1 MLAQVEFFL
10 LERDI
15 FMTEY
20 DKLSLVELRIVAKKM
35 GIKSV
40 TSYKKLELLAKVKE
54 VAATMDSTDATP
66 ETDDIQSVDHVV
78 ESTGEAVDSPMPRSR
93 YASESD
99 NSRMEESG
107 RDINRGYVSDREPMR
122 TSGYMRDPEMGM
134 ARGGYSRNE
143 GMSRGG
149 YTRNDNMS
157 RGGYSRNDNMGRGG
171 YMNRSDN
178 MNRGGYMNRDNMGRG
193 VYSRSESMNRS
204 NYSRNEGYRNDGYR
218 NDNMDRGGY
227 VRNDNRGY
235 HADLRP
241 QMHRAPQ
248 HELTPTEIAELD
260 SGVSR
265 EGILEVLPEGYG
277 FIRCD
282 NYLPGERDLYVSPQ
296 LIRKYHLRTGD
307 IPNGNIR
314 IRNQNEKF
322 AALLYIK
329 EINGSDPEEMINRPK
344 FEQLTPVFPDERLR
358 LETPGCPISMRMM
371 DLIAPIGKGQRG
383 MIVSQPKT
391 GKTTLLKQVAKAVK
405 TNHPKMHLIVLLID
419 ERPEEVTDIK
429 ESILGHNVEVI
440 FSTFDELPEN
450 HKRVS
455 EMVIER
461 AKRLVEQGEEVMI
474 LLDSITRLA
483 RAYNLTV
490 QPSGRTLSGGLD
502 PAALHM
508 PKRFFGAARN
518 MREGGSLTILATALV
533 DTGSKMDD
541 VVFEEFKGTGNM
553 ELVLDRKLSEK
564 RVFPAIDLPRSSTR
578 RDDLLLTQ
586 EEMEANFL
594 MRKAL
599 TGMKSEEAVERI
611 IEMFRRTKSNQEFI
625 QTIRKTK
632 IV

>member
-1 MLAQVEFFL
+1 
-10 LERDI
+10 
-15 FMTEY
+15 MTEY

-54 VAATMDSTDATP
+54 VAATMESTDATP
-66 ETDDIQSVDHVV
+66 EMDDIQSVDHVV

-107 RDINRGYVSDREPMR
+107 RDMNRGYVSDREPMR

-171 YMNRSDN
+171 YMNRGDN

-241 QMHRAPQ
+241 QLHRAPQ

-307 IPNGNIR
+307 ILNGNIR

-329 EINGSDPEEMINRPK
+329 EINGNDPDEMINRPK

-371 DLIAPIGKGQRG
+371 DLIAPSSEDAFDR
-383 MIVSQPKT
+383 IV
-391 GKTTLLKQVAKAVK
+391 
-405 TNHPKMHLIVLLID
+405 
-419 ERPEEVTDIK
+419 
-429 ESILGHNVEVI
+429 
-440 FSTFDELPEN
+440 
-450 HKRVS
+450 
-455 EMVIER
+455 
-461 AKRLVEQGEEVMI
+461 
-474 LLDSITRLA
+474 
-483 RAYNLTV
+483 
-490 QPSGRTLSGGLD
+490 
-502 PAALHM
+502 
-508 PKRFFGAARN
+508 
-518 MREGGSLTILATALV
+518 
-533 DTGSKMDD
+533 
-541 VVFEEFKGTGNM
+541 
-553 ELVLDRKLSEK
+553 DR
-564 RVFPAIDLPRSSTR
+564 
-578 RDDLLLTQ
+578 
-586 EEMEANFL
+586 
-594 MRKAL
+594 
-599 TGMKSEEAVERI
+599 
-611 IEMFRRTKSNQEFI
+611 
-625 QTIRKTK
+625 
-632 IV
+632 

>member
-1 MLAQVEFFL
+1 
-10 LERDI
+10 
-15 FMTEY
+15 MTEY

-54 VAATMDSTDATP
+54 VAATMESTDATP

-107 RDINRGYVSDREPMR
+107 RDMNRGYVSDREPMR

-134 ARGGYSRNE
+134 A
-143 GMSRGG
+143 
-149 YTRNDNMS
+149 

-307 IPNGNIR
+307 ILNGNIR

>member
-10 LERDI
+10 LERDN

-54 VAATMDSTDATP
+54 VAATMESTDATP

-107 RDINRGYVSDREPMR
+107 RDMNRGYVSDREPMR

-171 YMNRSDN
+171 YMNRGDN

-241 QMHRAPQ
+241 QLHRAPQ

-307 IPNGNIR
+307 ILNGNIR

-329 EINGSDPEEMINRPK
+329 EINGSDPDEMINRPK

-455 EMVIER
+455 EMVIEH

>member
-1 MLAQVEFFL
+1 
-10 LERDI
+10 
-15 FMTEY
+15 MTEY

-54 VAATMDSTDATP
+54 VAATMESTDATP

-122 TSGYMRDPEMGM
+122 TSSYMRDPEMGM

-171 YMNRSDN
+171 YMNRGDN

-193 VYSRSESMNRS
+193 VYSRSEGMNRS

-241 QMHRAPQ
+241 QMHWAPQ

-307 IPNGNIR
+307 ILNGNIR

>member
-1 MLAQVEFFL
+1 
-10 LERDI
+10 
-15 FMTEY
+15 MTEY

-40 TSYKKLELLAKVKE
+40 TRYKKLELLAKVKE
-54 VAATMDSTDATP
+54 VAATMESTDATP

-107 RDINRGYVSDREPMR
+107 RDMNRGYVSDREPMR

-282 NYLPGERDLYVSPQ
+282 NYLSGERDLYVSPQ

-307 IPNGNIR
+307 ILNGNIR

>member
-54 VAATMDSTDATP
+54 VAATMESTDATP
-66 ETDDIQSVDHVV
+66 EMDDIQSVDHVV

-107 RDINRGYVSDREPMR
+107 RDMNRGYVSDREPMR

-171 YMNRSDN
+171 YMNRGDN

-241 QMHRAPQ
+241 QLHRAPQ

-307 IPNGNIR
+307 ILNGNIR

-329 EINGSDPEEMINRPK
+329 EINGNDPDEMINRPK

-553 ELVLDRKLSEK
+553 ELVLDRKLQEK
-564 RVFPAIDLPRSSTR
+564 RVFPAIDIQKSGTR
-578 RDDLLLTQ
+578 REDLLLSKDEQ
-586 EEMEANFL
+586 EAVYI

-599 TGMKSEEAVERI
+599 NGMKADEAVEQI
-611 IEMFRRTKSNQEFI
+611 LNTFARTRNNAELV
-625 QTIRKTK
+625 QTVKK
-632 IV
+632 QKFL